1 MRLSKQTHNKI
12 DSTKSSQ
19 CKVESK
25 NSFQRF
31 YDINGWGF
39 VFPAV
44 ALVALFMIYPIIN
57 SLWMSLHSGRGVIVE
72 FVGFGN
78 IIRLF
83 NDSVFLKAL
92 SNTFIFLMIQVP
104 VMIFLSLMLSS
115 CLNSPN
121 LKFRSLFRLAI
132 FLPCVTSLVAYS
144 ILFKSMF
151 SYEGIV
157 NGFLLWSGIVSD
169 PIPWMSD
176 PFWAKVT
183 IIIAITWRWTG
194 YNMIFFLSAMQ
205 NIDKSIYEAARIEG
219 VSSIKQFFFITV
231 PLLKPV
237 ILFTTVMSTIGT
249 LQLFDEVVNITAGG
263 PANETLTLSMY
274 IYDLSFKFVP
284 NFGYAATVSYVIVFF
299 ASILAL
305 LQFRIA
311 KDK

>member
-1 MRLSKQTHNKI
+1 MSLSKQTHNKI
-12 DSTKSSQ
+12 DSTKNSQ
-19 CKVESK
+19 YKVESK

-44 ALVALFMIYPIIN
+44 ALVALFMIYPIFN

-83 NDSVFLKAL
+83 NDPVFLKAL

-104 VMIFLSLMLSS
+104 IMIFLSLMLSS

>member
-1 MRLSKQTHNKI
+1 MSELVKTV
-12 DSTKSSQ
+12 SSATQ
-19 CKVESK
+19 RNK

-39 VFPAV
+39 VLPAV
-44 ALVALFMIYPIIN
+44 TLVALFMIYPIVN
-57 SLWMSLHSGRGVIVE
+57 SLWISLHSGRGVLME

-78 IIRLF
+78 ITRLF
-83 NDSVFLKAL
+83 NDPVFIKAL
-92 SNTFIFLMIQVP
+92 ANTFIFLLIQVP
-104 VMIFLSLMLSS
+104 IMILLSLALSS

-157 NGFLLWSGIVSD
+157 NSFLLWCGIIAD
-169 PIPWMSD
+169 PIPWMAD

-219 VSSIKQFFFITV
+219 VSPIKQFFFITV

-249 LQLFDEVVNITAGG
+249 LQLFDEVVNITNGG

-274 IYDLSFKFVP
+274 IYNLSFKFVP

-299 ASILAL
+299 AAVLAI
-305 LQFRIA
+305 LQFRVA
-311 KDK
+311 RDKS

>member
-1 MRLSKQTHNKI
+1 MSLSKQTHNKI
-12 DSTKSSQ
+12 DSTKNSQ
-19 CKVESK
+19 HHVESK

-83 NDSVFLKAL
+83 NDPVFLKAL

>member
-1 MRLSKQTHNKI
+1 MNESVATMK
-12 DSTKSSQ
+12 TKPATN
-19 CKVESK
+19 K

-31 YDINGWGF
+31 YDINGWSF
-39 VFPAV
+39 VAPAII
-44 ALVALFMIYPIIN
+44 LVALFMIYPIIN
-57 SLWMSLHSGRGVIVE
+57 SLWISMHSGRGVVVHY
-72 FVGFGN
+72 VGLGN
-78 IIRLF
+78 VQRLF
-83 NDSVFLKAL
+83 NDPVFIKAL
-92 SNTFIFLMIQVP
+92 LNTFIFLIVQVP
-104 VMIFLSLMLSS
+104 IMILLSLSLSS
-115 CLNSPN
+115 CLNSPK
-121 LKFRSLFRLAI
+121 LKYRGLFRLAI

-151 SYEGIV
+151 SYEGII
-157 NGFLLWSGIVSD
+157 NSFLLWAGIISD
-169 PIPWMSD
+169 PIPWMAA

-219 VSSIKQFFFITV
+219 VSPIKQFFFITV

-249 LQLFDEVVNITAGG
+249 LQLFDEVMNITSGG

-274 IYDLSFKFVP
+274 IYNLSFKFVP

-299 ASILAL
+299 AAILAVF
-305 LQFRIA
+305 QFRVA
-311 KDK
+311 RDRK